1 MLKKILSVFLIVMA
15 SLLIGW
21 GFVTTGILLWNV
33 QTVSYPNHWGFLGF
47 SLDVSI
53 FGIIPIVIG
62 MMILFRK
69 RIFREKSGQSAEE
82 DTSTQE

>member
-1 MLKKILSVFLIVMA
+1 MLWILIS

-21 GFVTTGILLWNV
+21 GLITTGILLWNV
-33 QTVSYPNHWGFLGF
+33 QTVSYPYHWGLLGF

-62 MMILFRK
+62 MIVLLKK
-69 RIFREKSGQSAEE
+69 RIFQGESKQSAEE
-82 DTSTQE
+82 NTSIQE

>member
-1 MLKKILSVFLIVMA
+1 MLKKFLSVLLIVIS

-21 GFVTTGILLWNV
+21 GFITTGILLWNL
-33 QTVSYPNHWGFLGF
+33 QTVSYPNHWGLLGI

-53 FGIIPIVIG
+53 FGIFPIVIG

-69 RIFREKSGQSAEE
+69 RVFREKSEPSAEGK
-82 DTSTQE
+82 TSTQE